1 MRDNS
6 SPSSFSWRLSRQQIR
21 WIFRLGLAIVA
32 IVLALILQ
40 YLQGSPD
47 FSLTERAVT
56 EGAALREP
64 IQPIENNVSLDPRRV
79 ALGERLF
86 REPMLSQGR
95 EVACINCHKFEW
107 GGAEKAQFS
116 EGTDGALTAVN
127 TPTVYN
133 VAYNFR
139 FNWDGKHESLAAHT
153 NALIQNPN
161 VMGAKWPVVQ
171 ERLMGDRAYQKAF
184 AEAYDEGVNQETVID
199 AIVAYEE
206 SLMTPNAPFDQYL
219 RGDREA
225 ISPAAKQGY
234 DLFKAYGCV
243 SCHQGVNIGG
253 NMFQKFGVMG
263 DYFADRGG
271 VTKGDLGRYNV
282 TGEESDRH
290 VFRVPSLRNVAT
302 TAPYLH
308 DGSAETL
315 TEAIKI
321 MVKYQLGRPIPED
334 NVELIAQFLQTL
346 TGEYR
351 GVPVDAVAQ

>member
-1 MRDNS
+1 MSDS
-6 SPSSFSWRLSRQQIR
+6 SSSFPWRLSRQQIR
-21 WIFRLGLAIVA
+21 WVFRLGLAIVA
-32 IVLALILQ
+32 IVLALTWQ
-40 YLQGSPD
+40 HLQGSQD
-47 FSLTERAVT
+47 FSLVERAQRARETVQ
-56 EGAALREP
+56 EP
-64 IQPIENNVSLDPRRV
+64 IQPIEDNPYLDPQKV
-79 ALGERLF
+79 ALGEKLF

-95 EVACINCHKFEW
+95 EVACISCHKFDW
-107 GGAEKAQFS
+107 GGAQKARFS
-116 EGTDGALTAVN
+116 EGTGGALTAVN

-153 NALIQNPN
+153 NALIQNPK
-161 VMGAKWPVVQ
+161 VMGAQWPVVR
-171 ERLMGDRAYQKAF
+171 ERLTGDPAYQKAF

-206 SLMTPNAPFDQYL
+206 SLITPNAPFDQYL
-219 RGDREA
+219 RGDSGS
-225 ISPAAKQGY
+225 ISPAAEQGY
-234 DLFKAYGCV
+234 NLFKAYGCV
-243 SCHQGVNIGG
+243 SCHQGVNVGG

-271 VTKGDLGRYNV
+271 VTKADLGRYNI
-282 TGEESDRH
+282 TEKESDRH

-315 TEAIKI
+315 TDAIEI
-321 MVKYQLGRPIPED
+321 MVKYQLGRPIPGEH
-334 NVELIAQFLQTL
+334 VELIAQFLQTL